1 MRVQQIQSHLNTL
14 DYKVTE
20 VSSLLAMLKTEKQQ
34 YEQSIERTRLRL
46 VQMNE
51 IEQQVD
57 KQVVEILGR
66 AINGDD
72 LKMMY
77 ELDLKMLN
85 QINSK
90 GDNP

>member
-1 MRVQQIQSHLNTL
+1 
-14 DYKVTE
+14 
-20 VSSLLAMLKTEKQQ
+20 
-34 YEQSIERTRLRL
+34 
-46 VQMNE
+46 MNE

>member
-1 MRVQQIQSHLNTL
+1 
-14 DYKVTE
+14 
-20 VSSLLAMLKTEKQQ
+20 
-34 YEQSIERTRLRL
+34 
-46 VQMNE
+46 MNE

-66 AINGDD
+66 AINGVD